1 MAKKAG
7 HCRSARPIRLYDE
20 RFPVVKIS
28 GTGGL
33 FFSLKGSMCG
43 RFSRSNDFFSQHA
56 NQREFLN
63 ELGLSWAEPLPAS
76 YNVAPTQEIAAVRA
90 NERDQH
96 ELVMLRW
103 GLVPG
108 W

>member
-1 MAKKAG
+1 
-7 HCRSARPIRLYDE
+7 
-20 RFPVVKIS
+20 
-28 GTGGL
+28 
-33 FFSLKGSMCG
+33 MCG

-63 ELGLSWAEPLPAS
+63 ELGLSWAEPLPAN
-76 YNVAPTQEIAAVRA
+76 YNIAPTQEIAAVRA
-90 NERDQH
+90 NDRDGH

-108 W
+108 WAGDLSIGNRMINARAETIAEKPAFNRIFRK